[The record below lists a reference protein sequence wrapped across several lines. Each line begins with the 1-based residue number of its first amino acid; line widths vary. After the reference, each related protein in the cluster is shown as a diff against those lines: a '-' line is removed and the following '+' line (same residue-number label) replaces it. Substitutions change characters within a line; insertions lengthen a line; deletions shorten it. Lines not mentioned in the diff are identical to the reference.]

1 MSEREGRTGSG
12 ITMNGKGRRDEM
24 NVSLEKMRL
33 LWGRVSQDGQNE
45 DAQINLNSF
54 LSPIKLRPDIIEY
67 AQRLY
72 NSLEKI
78 WEYDLPKQLRDSQKT
93 ALDDD
98 CPTNSSDEVY
108 NRLLENSQELGLDED
123 REKCRELV
131 WGKLSAIKGNREPRF
146 RVSSNAGGFSP
157 FETFNTTCVQMNPDS
172 WVYSYNYPWHVIA
185 WLKDVREGITPKG
198 LSYGG
203 KPNDAEGTAL
213 EYRFVYKYLW
223 MLACEDVIP
232 ILSLRSFINLLP
244 FFREVWPNVTGQSKQ
259 DFDRAFGIDAS
270 GRGLWKM
277 TKKVFEQEWRKL
289 SKGIV
294 EAMGITNADFKRL
307 RLKLAAFLF
316 AVSLTES
323 SQQDLETLLEN
334 GNKAVVLYGPPGTG
348 KTRAAKAYAFSALG
362 IDLEKSEFAKIEA
375 NDRVCYKSEKGE
387 MTLVQ
392 FHPNYSY
399 QDFVG
404 GIFPGVD
411 KNTKQVFY
419 EIKEGVFK
427 KICDEAAKEKNN
439 NKKFYL
445 IIDEI
450 NRADLS
456 SVFGELMYG
465 LEYRDSTMNI
475 PTFGAFKIP
484 KNVYLI
490 GTMNNTDKSL
500 VGFDLALR
508 RRFAFLKIPPNMIV
522 LEQQNFLS
530 PRQIEELR
538 TGQAQETDQEE
549 FDVAQVFAERA
560 IKLNKQLREVLHLP
574 IEKQIG
580 HAYFLRVKD
589 FCGEPIVVEGDKK
602 FYQLKP
608 FALEQLWTYHI
619 LPLLEEYLGL
629 EFEDRIDEIDDLKE
643 NFCKEF

>member
-1 MSEREGRTGSG
+1 MNMSS
-12 ITMNGKGRRDEM
+12 
-24 NVSLEKMRL
+24 EKLCL
-33 LWGRVSQDGQNE
+33 LWDKVSEGEQDKSHQGEKVVLKRFFVPIQLQP
-45 DAQINLNSF
+45 DA
-54 LSPIKLRPDIIEY
+54 IEY

-72 NSLEKI
+72 DSLENI
-78 WEYDLPKQLRDSQKT
+78 WEYNLPQALRDSQDT
-93 ALDDD
+93 ALDED
-98 CPTNSSDEVY
+98 CPTNNSDDVY
-108 NRLLENSQELGLDED
+108 RRLLENSKGLGLDND
-123 REKCRELV
+123 RGKCRELV
-131 WGKLSAIKGNREPRF
+131 WGKLSAIKGNRDPRF

-157 FETFNTTCVQMNPDS
+157 FETFNTTCVQMNPDP

-185 WLKDVREGITPKG
+185 WMKDVRAGMTPEG
-198 LSYGG
+198 LSYGN
-203 KPNDAEGTAL
+203 PNDAEETAL

-223 MLACEDVIP
+223 MLACQDVIP

-244 FFREVWPNVTGQSKQ
+244 FFREVWPNVAESSSQ
-259 DFDRAFGIDAS
+259 DFDEAFGIDAS
-270 GRGLWKM
+270 GRGYWEMSKSD
-277 TKKVFEQEWRKL
+277 FELEWRKL

-294 EAMGITNADFKRL
+294 ETMGIADADFKNC

-323 SQQDLETLLEN
+323 SQQDLETLLEK

-348 KTRAAKAYAFSALG
+348 KTRAAKAYAFGALG
-362 IDLEKSEFAKIEA
+362 IDLEKPEVAKKEV
-375 NDRVCYKSEKGE
+375 DERVCYQSDKGE
-387 MTLVQ
+387 VTLVQ

-411 KNTKQVFY
+411 ENTKQVFY

-427 KICDEAAKEKNN
+427 KICDEAAKEE
-439 NKKFYL
+439 NKKKKFFL

-484 KNVYLI
+484 SNVYLI

-508 RRFAFLKIPPNMIV
+508 RRFAFLKIPPNMSV
-522 LEQQNFLS
+522 LEQENFLS
-530 PRQIEELR
+530 AKQFDEMK
-538 TGQAQETDQEE
+538 TGKEPEVGQEE
-549 FDVAQVFAERA
+549 PNVAQVFAERA
-560 IKLNKQLREVLHLP
+560 TKLNEKMLEVLHLP
-574 IEKQIG
+574 LEKQIG

-589 FCGEPIVVEGDKK
+589 FCGEPIVGDGGKNV
-602 FYQLKP
+602 YQLKP
-608 FALEQLWTYHI
+608 FALEQLWTYHL

-629 EFEDRIDEIDDLKE
+629 EFEDRESEIEDLKRE
-643 NFCKEF
+643 FCAEF

>member
-1 MSEREGRTGSG
+1 
-12 ITMNGKGRRDEM
+12 M
-24 NVSLEKMRL
+24 NVSSEKLRM
-33 LWGRVSQDGQNE
+33 LWDKVSQGEQTE
-45 DAQINLNSF
+45 LKRSFALIQLQPDA
-54 LSPIKLRPDIIEY
+54 IEY

-72 NSLEKI
+72 DSLEKI
-78 WEYDLPKQLRDSQKT
+78 WEYNLPQALRDSQNT
-93 ALDDD
+93 AIDDD

-108 NRLLENSQELGLDED
+108 KRLLENSKGLGLDND
-123 REKCRELV
+123 RGKCRELV
-131 WGKLSAIKGNREPRF
+131 WGKLSAIKGNRDPRF
-146 RVSSNAGGFSP
+146 RVSSNASGFSP
-157 FETFNTTCVQMNPDS
+157 FETFNTTCVQMNPDP

-185 WLKDVREGITPKG
+185 WMKAVRAGTTPEG
-198 LSYGG
+198 LSYGN
-203 KPNDAEGTAL
+203 PNDAEETAL

-223 MLACEDVIP
+223 MLACRDVIP

-244 FFREVWPNVTGQSKQ
+244 FFREVWPNVAESSNQ
-259 DFDRAFGIDAS
+259 DFDEAFGIDAS
-270 GRGLWKM
+270 GRGCWEMSKSN
-277 TKKVFEQEWRKL
+277 FELEWRKL

-294 EAMGITNADFKRL
+294 GTMGISDADFENC
-307 RLKLAAFLF
+307 RLKLAAFLL
-316 AVSLTES
+316 AISLTES
-323 SQQDLETLLEN
+323 LQQDLETLLEK

-348 KTRAAKAYAFSALG
+348 KTCAAKIYAFSTLG
-362 IDLEKSEFAKIEA
+362 IDLEQAETAKKEV
-375 NDRVCYKSEKGE
+375 DGRVCYQSNKGE
-387 MTLVQ
+387 VTLVQ

-404 GIFPGVD
+404 GIFPGVNPD
-411 KNTKQVFY
+411 TKQVFY

-427 KICDEAAKEKNN
+427 KICDEAAKGENKE
-439 NKKFYL
+439 KKFYL

-508 RRFAFLKIPPNMIV
+508 RRFAFLKIPPNMDV
-522 LEQQNFLS
+522 LEQENFLS
-530 PRQIEELR
+530 PEQFEAMKAGGEQD
-538 TGQAQETDQEE
+538 GEQEE
-549 FDVAQVFAERA
+549 PDAARIFAERA
-560 IKLNKQLREVLHLP
+560 TKLNKQLQEALHLP
-574 IEKQIG
+574 VEKQIG

-589 FCGEPIVVEGDKK
+589 FCGEPIVGEGDKK

-608 FALEQLWTYHI
+608 FALEQLWTYHL

-629 EFEDRIDEIDDLKE
+629 EFEDRMDEIDNLKE
-643 NFCKEF
+643 AFCAEF

>member
-1 MSEREGRTGSG
+1 
-12 ITMNGKGRRDEM
+12 M
-24 NVSLEKMRL
+24 NVSCEKLRM
-33 LWGRVSQDGQNE
+33 LWDKVSQGEQTE
-45 DAQINLNSF
+45 LKRFFAPIQLQSDA
-54 LSPIKLRPDIIEY
+54 IEY

-72 NSLEKI
+72 DSLERI
-78 WEYDLPKQLRDSQKT
+78 WEYSLPQALRDSQNT

-108 NRLLENSQELGLDED
+108 ERLLENSKGLGLDND

-131 WGKLSAIKGNREPRF
+131 WGKLSAIKGNRDPRF

-157 FETFNTTCVQMNPDS
+157 FETFNTTCVQMNPDP

-185 WLKDVREGITPKG
+185 WMKDVRAGDTPEG
-198 LSYGG
+198 LSYGN
-203 KPNDAEGTAL
+203 PNDAEETAL

-223 MLACEDVIP
+223 MLACNDVIP
-232 ILSLRSFINLLP
+232 ILSLRSFINLMP
-244 FFREVWPNVTGQSKQ
+244 FFREVWPNVAEQANQKFDNAFGFNARGGGRWEMARV
-259 DFDRAFGIDAS
+259 DFDR
-270 GRGLWKM
+270 
-277 TKKVFEQEWRKL
+277 EWRKL
-289 SKGIV
+289 SKGI
-294 EAMGITNADFKRL
+294 AQTMGIADADFPNY

-323 SQQDLETLLEN
+323 SQQDLETLLEK

-348 KTRAAKAYAFSALG
+348 KTRAAKAYAFSVLG
-362 IDLEKSEFAKIEA
+362 IDLKQAETAKKE
-375 NDRVCYKSEKGE
+375 DDGRVCYRSDKGE
-387 MTLVQ
+387 ATLVQ

-411 KNTKQVFY
+411 NDTKQVFY
-419 EIKEGVFK
+419 ENKKGVFK
-427 KICDEAAKEKNN
+427 KICDEAAKEENK

-475 PTFGAFKIP
+475 PTIGAFKIP

-522 LEQQNFLS
+522 LEQENFLS
-530 PRQIEELR
+530 PRQFEEMR
-538 TGQAQETDQEE
+538 TGAEQNGDQEE
-549 FDVAQVFAERA
+549 PDVARIFAERA
-560 IKLNKQLREVLHLP
+560 TKLNEQLQADLHLP
-574 IEKQIG
+574 VEKQIG

-589 FCGEPIVVEGDKK
+589 FCGCLNGEGDKK

-608 FALEQLWTYHI
+608 FALEQLWTYHL

-629 EFEDRIDEIDDLKE
+629 EFEDRMDDVNKLKE
-643 NFCKEF
+643 AFCAEFENG